1 MDRDRKLDEFF
12 ETAEAPKH
20 IHCLTCGRLM
30 KVIYKDLRQAVFDDE
45 KNRILFMYECPNKC
59 LPRRAFFDDGK
70 EYVPKPHLCPKCQ
83 NHLEEKKGK
92 QLKNKIVI
100 NEICHNCGYKHKR
113 IYKFSNPKKKKIDSN
128 FAKDRAHFCLSE
140 KEGSEYISSKAQLL
154 SLYPIIEDQVKK
166 KNRSKKVKSIK
177 KLNIA
182 QLSQYLNKKLLKNG
196 YRGLTFSKP
205 EITSDVIIN
214 FTIQETK
221 LDREEY
227 DSKNEL
233 RKLIGQLL
241 KNTNWH
247 LMTGG
252 VSYKLGILSGK
263 LRGEDKN

>member
-1 MDRDRKLDEFF
+1 MKHLRPEIYYNDLYDRFTVEECRRFEKQFQQSNYPEKNKAKGQLRKKFAKEVVDPTIMYFVKAERFADKEKTIRKWMDRDRKLDEFF

-45 KNRILFMYECPNKC
+45 KNRVLFMYECPNKC

-154 SLYPIIEDQVKK
+154 SIYPIIEEQMKK
-166 KNRSKKVKSIK
+166 KESN
-177 KLNIA
+177 
-182 QLSQYLNKKLLKNG
+182 
-196 YRGLTFSKP
+196 
-205 EITSDVIIN
+205 
-214 FTIQETK
+214 
-221 LDREEY
+221 
-227 DSKNEL
+227 
-233 RKLIGQLL
+233 
-241 KNTNWH
+241 
-247 LMTGG
+247 
-252 VSYKLGILSGK
+252 
-263 LRGEDKN
+263 